1 MFAVHYFTNKDLL
14 LSQLTRIVP
23 AVGDELKIKGR
34 KGKVVS
40 VKEVDEKIIHVQIAL
55 EAVKSKVIVDPSKN
69 KKR

>member
-55 EAVKSKVIVDPSKN
+55 EAVKSKVVVDPSKN

>member
-40 VKEVDEKIIHVQIAL
+40 VKEVDEKIIHVQMAL
-55 EAVKSKVIVDPSKN
+55 EAVKSKVVIDPSKN